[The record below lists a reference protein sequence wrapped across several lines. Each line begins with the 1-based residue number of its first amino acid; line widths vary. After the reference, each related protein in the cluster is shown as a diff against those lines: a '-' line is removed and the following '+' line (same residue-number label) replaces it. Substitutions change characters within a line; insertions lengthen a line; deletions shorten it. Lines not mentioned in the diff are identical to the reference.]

1 MATRMIWKGLQEY
14 THMERKQI
22 IPRQNLVIESY
33 HRLSD
38 LVVKGGECTFIHSP
52 HRSKVTSLAIW

>member
-22 IPRQNLVIESY
+22 IPCQNLVIESY
-33 HRLSD
+33 HRLSN
-38 LVVKGGECTFIHSP
+38 LVVKGGECME
-52 HRSKVTSLAIW
+52 